1 MKIKTLIVDDDEISI
16 MLTNILL
23 KDSSVFKEIGTY
35 MDGTYALEH
44 LKEEYSKDAH
54 YIIFLDI
61 NMPLMNGWEFLDE
74 IKNFTSQK
82 NTSVFMLSSSTDKLD
97 IEKADA
103 INLVKG
109 FFSKPLKEE
118 NINKIHELISE

>member
-1 MKIKTLIVDDDEISI
+1 MNFKTMVIDDDEISI

-23 KDSSVFKEIGTY
+23 EDSSTFQEIGTY
-35 MDGTYALEH
+35 MDGKYALEF
-44 LKEEYSKDAH
+44 LKAEYSKDAH

-74 IKNFTSQK
+74 IKNFTSQQ

-97 IEKADA
+97 IDKANDVD
-103 INLVKG
+103 LVKG
-109 FFSKPLKEE
+109 FFSKPLKKE
-118 NINKIHELISE
+118 NLNKIQKLISE